1 MNCCTKEELDRII
14 REKRIRT
21 VFQPIISIRDGSIL
35 GHEALS
41 RITTKSVFTSPDML
55 FNAAEEH
62 NRLWDLEL
70 LCRTTAL
77 EAAYI
82 YMIPP
87 YNKKLFLNVNPNI
100 MLDDNYKK
108 GFTKDFLKQ
117 YQITPDNLIFE
128 ITERNVIKD
137 MVGFRSTVCHYRNQ
151 GCLIAIDD
159 AGAGYS
165 GLNLISDVCPNYIKL
180 DMKLIRDIDKDS
192 LKYALVKGMVEFSKA
207 SNVALIAEGIES
219 ALELETLVNLGVP
232 YGQGYF
238 IQMPSTELAAINP
251 DVLQTIKEINSKKNL
266 HLRSSFLNTT
276 IRGLCSTTAT
286 ISPSEMV
293 FEVYDRMNKNPN
305 IVGLCVVENS
315 IPVGIITKEKLALKL
330 SGRYGYT
337 LNQNKPI
344 SVLMDRHFLS
354 VDSKTPV
361 NVVSAAAMARTN
373 ENLYDFIVVTKLN
386 EYLGTVT
393 IKDLLEK
400 CIEIE
405 VSEAK
410 QQNPLSGL
418 PGNLMIEQ
426 KIKEHLENEPKYS
439 IAYIDI
445 DNFKAYNDNYG
456 FESGDLIIKLLA
468 DILKRRIPCC
478 QFVGHIGGDDFVV
491 ILNEQVDEGYYN
503 EIVKEF
509 ETDVLSY
516 YNDVDLDN
524 GYIIATNR
532 RGVTEQFPL
541 ITLTVV
547 VVNNRSRN
555 YHSTFEI
562 SSVLAGLKIA
572 AKRNKQLD
580 SKKRIG

>member
-1 MNCCTKEELDRII
+1 MNGCTKEELDRII
-14 REKRIRT
+14 RKKQIRT

-41 RITTKSVFTSPDML
+41 RITCESIFTSPDML
-55 FNAAEEH
+55 FTAAEEH

-100 MLDDNYKK
+100 MLDDNYKQ

-137 MVGFRSTVCHYRNQ
+137 MVGFCTTISHYKNL

-165 GLNLISDVCPNYIKL
+165 GLNLISDVCPNYLKL
-180 DMKLIRDIDKDS
+180 DMQLIRDIDKDS
-192 LKYALVKGMVEFSKA
+192 LKHALVKGMVEFSKA
-207 SNVALIAEGIES
+207 SNVTLIAEGIES

-238 IQMPSTELAAINP
+238 IQIPSTELAVISP
-251 DVLQTIKEINSKKNL
+251 DVMQAIKEINARKNE
-266 HLRSSFLNTT
+266 HLRDSFLNTT

-286 ISPSEMV
+286 ISPADMV
-293 FEVYDRMNKNPN
+293 FEVYDRMNKSPN
-305 IVGLCVVENS
+305 SVGFCVVDNN

-337 LNQNKPI
+337 LNQYKPI
-344 SVLMDRHFLS
+344 SVLMDRCFLS

-361 NVVSAAAMARTN
+361 NVVSAAAMARSN
-373 ENLYDFIVVTKLN
+373 ENLYDFIVVTKLGQ
-386 EYLGTVT
+386 YIGTVT

-418 PGNLMIEQ
+418 PGNLMVEQ
-426 KIKEHLENEPKYS
+426 KIKQHLENDQKYS
-439 IAYIDI
+439 IAYFDI

-456 FESGDLIIKLLA
+456 FERGDMIIKLLA
-468 DILKRRIPCC
+468 DILRRCIPHS

-491 ILNEQVDEGYYN
+491 ILNEQVDEEYYSK
-503 EIVKEF
+503 IVKEF
-509 ETDVLSY
+509 ETDVLAY
-516 YNDVDLDN
+516 YNETDIHN
-524 GYIIATNR
+524 GYILATNR
-532 RGVTEQFPL
+532 CGVTEQFPL

-547 VVNNRSRN
+547 VVNNRLRA
-555 YHSTFEI
+555 YHSTFEV
-562 SSVLAGLKIA
+562 SSVLAGLKIS
-572 AKRNKQLD
+572 AKRNKHMDL
-580 SKKRIG
+580 KKRIG

>member
-1 MNCCTKEELDRII
+1 MSCSTKDELDKII
-14 REKRIRT
+14 REKKIRT

-41 RITTKSVFTSPDML
+41 RITCESVFTSPDML
-55 FNAAEEH
+55 FTAAEAY

-82 YMIPP
+82 HMIPP

-108 GFTKDFLKQ
+108 GITKDFLEQ
-117 YQITPDNLIFE
+117 YKNTPDNLIFE
-128 ITERNVIKD
+128 ITERNVIHD
-137 MVGFRSTVCHYRNQ
+137 MVGFRSTISHYKNQ
-151 GCLIAIDD
+151 GYLIAIDD

-180 DMKLIRDIDKDS
+180 DMKLIRDIHKDS
-192 LKYALVKGMVEFSKA
+192 LKYALVKGMVEFSSV
-207 SNVALIAEGIES
+207 SNVMLIAEGIES
-219 ALELETLVNLGVP
+219 AEELETLVNLGVP
-232 YGQGYF
+232 YGQGYL
-238 IQMPSTELAAINP
+238 IQRPSTALTAINP
-251 DVLQTIKEINSKKNL
+251 DVLQAIKEINARKNQQ
-266 HLRSSFLNTT
+266 LRDSFLNTT

-286 ISPSEMV
+286 ISSCEMV
-293 FEVYDRMNKNPN
+293 FEVYDRMNKNSN
-305 IVGLCVVENS
+305 MMGLCVVDNG

-344 SVLMDRHFLS
+344 SLLMDRSFLS

-361 NVVSAAAMARTN
+361 NVVSAAAMSRCN
-373 ENLYDFIVVTKLN
+373 ERLYDFIVVTKDN
-386 EYLGTVT
+386 KYIGTVT

-426 KIKEHLENEPKYS
+426 KIKHYLESEQKYS

-445 DNFKAYNDNYG
+445 DNFKAYNDKYG
-456 FESGDLIIKLLA
+456 FESGDMIIKLLA
-468 DILKRRIPCC
+468 DILKRNIPCC

-491 ILNEQVDEGYYN
+491 ILNELVDEEYYN
-503 EIVKEF
+503 GIIKEF
-509 ETDVLSY
+509 ETEVLAFYNEADV
-516 YNDVDLDN
+516 NN

-547 VVNNRSRN
+547 VVSNRSRA

-562 SSVLAGLKIA
+562 SSVLAGLKIS
-572 AKRNKQLD
+572 AKRNKLMD
-580 SKKRIG
+580 AKKRIG